1 MWFRVSDDAAQH
13 PKIVRLVSERGG
25 LAAFG
30 FWALCGAYCARF
42 GTDGQISAAE
52 ALHTSGKRRRA
63 DVDKIAARLVA
74 VGLWEP
80 SGDGWQFVNWHRY
93 NQTQAQRDAA
103 KQANTESKRRSR
115 AEKRAKS
122 AREVHETITK
132 TDTKR
137 APKAHE
143 MSTKSARDVPQNYA
157 ERPRSLAI
165 PQAVT
170 DDASR
175 ARAWSNSNSN
185 TNPINEYIPYAI
197 SELPKLHPRALGF
210 AELIPPERARELFA
224 EELVVEMAAAWANRV
239 HLTWTLRSQRKRIDD
254 KALPAFR
261 LMAQQ
266 IAEQRGEPCGLH
278 EAIWCALI
286 GFEHD
291 QQAKDQGWILPF
303 FLNEPGRYRR
313 SYVRRAQAER
323 ARLDEK
329 KRDDEQ
335 FAAAA
340 EVPDPQTVAGII
352 DQIKR
357 TVTA

>member
-80 SGDGWQFVNWHRY
+80 SGDGWQFVNWRRY

-103 KQANTESKRRSR
+103 KQANTESQRRSR
-115 AEKRAKS
+115 AEARTKSAPKAHETSTETDTKSARDEHETSTKS
-122 AREVHETITK
+122 AREV
-132 TDTKR
+132 
-137 APKAHE
+137 
-143 MSTKSARDVPQNYA
+143 PQNYTERA
-157 ERPRSLAI
+157 ETLMIAQP
-165 PQAVT
+165 VT
-170 DDASR
+170 DDALR
-175 ARAWSNSNSN
+175 ARAWSNSNPN
-185 TNPINEYIPYAI
+185 TKPIKEYIVYRTG
-197 SELPKLHPRALGF
+197 ELPRLHPRALGF
-210 AELIPPERARELFA
+210 PELIPDERAADLFA
-224 EELVVEMAAAWANRV
+224 DELVAELASAWANSV

-261 LMAQQ
+261 LMAEQ

-278 EAIWCALI
+278 EAIWCALL

-291 QQAKDQGWILPF
+291 QQAKAQGYILPW

-329 KRDDEQ
+329 ARDDEQ
-335 FAAAA
+335 FADAQTA
-340 EVPDPQTVAGII
+340 PDPQDVANII
-352 DQIKR
+352 DTIR
-357 TVTA
+357 RSVEA